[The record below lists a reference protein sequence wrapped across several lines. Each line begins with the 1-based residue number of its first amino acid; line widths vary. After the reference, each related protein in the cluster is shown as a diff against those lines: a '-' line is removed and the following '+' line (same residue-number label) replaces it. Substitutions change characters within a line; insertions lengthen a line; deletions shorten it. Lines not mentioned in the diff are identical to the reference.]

1 MVINEKNTQMFM
13 YLVGSFEMS
22 AMMAMG
28 KIKNPITDKTE
39 RDLTQAQFSIDILDM
54 LKEKTSG
61 KLSEYESKYLENTL
75 GQLKLNYIDE
85 AKKPAEEK
93 AEKDEVKAEGN
104 DTGKK
109 ETETG
114 NSEEVNAGDIHSD
127 KNKSSDK

>member
-1 MVINEKNTQMFM
+1 MDINEKNTQMFM

-93 AEKDEVKAEGN
+93 AEKEEVKTDGKDAV
-104 DTGKK
+104 KK
-109 ETETG
+109 ETKTG
-114 NSEEVNAGDIHSD
+114 DSEEVNAGDND
-127 KNKSSDK
+127 NDNNKSSDK

>member
-1 MVINEKNTQMFM
+1 MDINEKNTQMFM

-54 LKEKTSG
+54 LKARTTG
-61 KLSEYESKYLENTL
+61 NLSEYESKYLDNTL

-93 AEKDEVKAEGN
+93 AEKDEVKTDGN
-104 DTGKK
+104 DTGKN

-114 NSEEVNAGDIHSD
+114 SSDEVKADDKGSD
-127 KNKSSDK
+127 K